1 MLQVSDSGNFKTI
14 VAFECR
20 GIEPV
25 AFDPR
30 VSHAVL
36 LVGSIHLTDSTD
48 SIDSCIIDHRRVGS
62 LPQEKTV
69 DPNLLTS
76 AWQIG

>member
-1 MLQVSDSGNFKTI
+1 M
-14 VAFECR
+14 AFECR

-36 LVGSIHLTDSTD
+36 LVGSIHLIDSTDSID